1 MCLNTF
7 DGGAWG
13 EFRKPCKN
21 LVLKGKSRF
30 TSDFTR
36 KGFRNVWR
44 GDMFTIILIKYIYFA
59 IAISVVKLLWNT
71 CVPFNESKTLR
82 RRKLC
87 FKQFCI
93 NEHGN
98 ERIDISAIYKSNM
111 SPSWKFLSIS
121 FQIKQI
127 IDNDN
132 WDEQWI
138 LEICHFCHN

>member
-1 MCLNTF
+1 M
-7 DGGAWG
+7 AVP
-13 EFRKPCKN
+13 EEN
-21 LVLKGKSRF
+21 LGHRAKTWCWRENP
-30 TSDFTR
+30 DFHQISPE
-36 KGFRNVWR
+36 KGFRNVWI
-44 GDMFTIILIKYIYFA
+44 GDMFTIILVKYIYFA

-93 NEHGN
+93 NEPGN
-98 ERIDISAIYKSNM
+98 ERSDISAIYKAIM
-111 SPSWKFLSIS
+111 SPSWPFLSIC
-121 FQIKQI
+121 FQMKQI